1 MNVLPC
7 PFCGVMPEIKKH
19 WFIGTYE
26 ARCPN
31 CEAWPTKYVD
41 CNTTDEAVKCLERS
55 EASCRA
61 TRFGRQGLNPAKP
74 CACSDGPRKS
84 GRSRLARQVSF
95 T

>member
-41 CNTTDEAVKCLERS
+41 CNTTDEAVKCWNARKLVAAPP
-55 EASCRA
+55 ASA
-61 TRFGRQGLNPAKP
+61 GRG
-74 CACSDGPRKS
+74 
-84 GRSRLARQVSF
+84 
-95 T
+95 